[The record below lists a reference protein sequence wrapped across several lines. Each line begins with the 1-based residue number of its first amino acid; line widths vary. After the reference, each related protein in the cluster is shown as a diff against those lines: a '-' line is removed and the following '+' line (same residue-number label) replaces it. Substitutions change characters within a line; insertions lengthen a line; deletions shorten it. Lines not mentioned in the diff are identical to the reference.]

1 MMFHNNGN
9 DRTFERTMEETE
21 DQFDEIERNALEEVL
36 RENRRQGPRAWGRH
50 LLRGLGYAFLFLGV
64 YYLVNLLFL
73 LGGPV
78 ASDADFTAEEL
89 QLAVWV
95 RLAVFGAFW
104 AGAVGANWWMARQD
118 IHRAHA
124 ARRAQLAA
132 EQQAR
137 REQGF

>member
-1 MMFHNNGN
+1 MMTQSNDK

-36 RENRRQGPRAWGRH
+36 HENRRQNRWMWGRH
-50 LLRGLGYAFLFLGV
+50 IFRGLCQAFLMLGV

-78 ASDADFTAEEL
+78 PSDADFTTEEL
-89 QLAVWV
+89 QLAIVV
-95 RLAVFGAFW
+95 RLSMFAACW
-104 AGAVGANWWMARQD
+104 AGAIGANWWMARRD
-118 IHRAHA
+118 IQRAHA

-137 REQGF
+137 REQEF